1 MTGYSDRLASIMINM
16 VDCTKFVMCGLFLLV
31 AAAALAVALLAESV
45 LTLQRII
52 NKIASK

>member
-1 MTGYSDRLASIMINM
+1 M

-52 NKIASK
+52 NKLASK